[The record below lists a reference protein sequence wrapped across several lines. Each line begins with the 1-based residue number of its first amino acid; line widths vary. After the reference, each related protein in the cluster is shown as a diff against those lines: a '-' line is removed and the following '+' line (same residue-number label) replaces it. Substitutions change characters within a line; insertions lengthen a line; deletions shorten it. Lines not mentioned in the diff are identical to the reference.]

1 MLGFDFEKTHIKV
14 ENTLLKWILQNIAEN
29 QTFQRTAKFT
39 VGDFYEI
46 DFMKGIV
53 ILVKVDEMRK
63 ILKSLPANRF
73 WSRDRIRSLKFLLLE
88 SAFQYSYVC
97 HVPALLRARLHLLV
111 TISYYFFFLKFRL

>member
-1 MLGFDFEKTHIKV
+1 MLGFDFKKTYQSCSS
-14 ENTLLKWILQNIAEN
+14 TLIKWILQNIAEN

-39 VGDFYEI
+39 MGDFYEI

-53 ILVKVDEMRK
+53 ILGKVNQMCK
-63 ILKSLPANRF
+63 ILKSLPTNCF

-88 SAFQYSYVC
+88 SAFQYPYVC
-97 HVPALLRARLHLLV
+97 YVPALLRTRLHLLV